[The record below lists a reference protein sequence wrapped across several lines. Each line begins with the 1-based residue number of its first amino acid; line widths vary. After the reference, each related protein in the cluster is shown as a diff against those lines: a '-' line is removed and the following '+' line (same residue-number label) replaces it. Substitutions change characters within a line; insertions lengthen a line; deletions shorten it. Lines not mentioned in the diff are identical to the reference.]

1 MSPLRAALV
10 FGMCLLAL
18 PSLAVTILRKLPVHV
33 EESHAGAFYHL
44 VETLPSKEPHTLVL
58 FDAHSDANG
67 IASSDTI
74 RADIRRGPTVESRN
88 AMLKRWRQ
96 EGRIQCFNWLEPLM
110 PAPIEQVIWV
120 PAMKLSDEEARRLEA
135 EAREYL
141 DAHQEALPRDA
152 GPLSP
157 RYRVMDFATF
167 QRESAKWPESKA
179 VAASVDLD
187 FFAKVADA
195 TLAKEVDEV
204 FASLLRL
211 RGLVDVSVAISSPY
225 LRDAPQA
232 EKLSVLALDTLWRVP
247 QAEVRFEPYAR
258 TGPDRS
264 LMARLLERQG
274 KRLPALDLAK
284 AGPEL
289 RTLLLNHWQPYACAF
304 DPEKGAQL
312 VETWSADPFLPQI
325 KIVGARRRPDSTWS
339 AAADGQLL
347 LRLDPEPVGARVR
360 WFVRRARENE
370 YRIGADFGFSSQ
382 APRWISHER
391 VLLAEGPALGHL
403 TQKQLGPWLDPALH
417 CGTLEI
423 EAEVIRD
430 GEAWRAPAKI
440 LCIHA
445 AGTTGARAAWSEQF
459 GLPYIFDSRLLQRG
473 RLSGPETR
481 WGADCANFITLGLR
495 AEGYHVPW
503 GSPRDVEP
511 YVRALESLPADG
523 QPVLLHFG
531 SHLAALWEDRAPLG
545 TLDASDLCVHQ
556 LEGRPEILTFAE
568 LSTNRPA
575 PRVMGLRPSG
585 GPIRL
590 VFAGDVMLG
599 RGVAASM
606 PESNPLAALKPVFA
620 GADLVMGNL
629 ECVISSEA
637 PKPGPRQILV
647 APPQAVDWLREAGF
661 TAMSVANNHA
671 LDLGPE
677 GRKQTVGELERAGL
691 KAVQSEPVIIKLKEK
706 GISLA
711 LLAWDDSMEPDEE
724 LLLHQIRQVK
734 DQADLVIVMPHWGQ
748 EHSTSASVRQRMVAT
763 RMWSEGASI
772 IVGSGPHAVQSLER
786 ERGLVAYSLGNTVFD
801 GAGPDAEWSR
811 GALLEITLQPAKGRP
826 RVVRA
831 RLLPTTFDPDGRVRL
846 E

>member
-1 MSPLRAALV
+1 VLTLL
-10 FGMCLLAL
+10 LLAL
-18 PSLAVTILRKLPVHV
+18 PALAGTTARKLPVHV

-44 VETLPSKEPHTLVL
+44 VETLPSTEPHTLVL
-58 FDAHSDANG
+58 FDAHCDANG
-67 IASSDTI
+67 IAGSDTI
-74 RADIRRGPTVESRN
+74 RTEIRRGPTLESRST
-88 AMLKRWRQ
+88 MLRRWRE

-110 PAPIEQVIWV
+110 PAPVEQVIWV
-120 PAMKLSDEEARRLEA
+120 PAPQLSDDEARRLET

-152 GPLSP
+152 GPLSS

-187 FFAKVADA
+187 FFAKTADE

-204 FASLLRL
+204 FATLLRL
-211 RGLVDVSVAISSPY
+211 RGLMDVSVAISSPY
-225 LRDAPQA
+225 LRDAAQA
-232 EKLSVLALDTLWRVP
+232 EKLTVLALDTLWRVP
-247 QAEVRFEPYAR
+247 QAEVHFEPFAR

-274 KRLPALDLAK
+274 KQLPALDLTK

-289 RTLLLNHWQPYACAF
+289 RTLLLNHWQPQACAF
-304 DPEKGAQL
+304 EPEKGEQL
-312 VETWSADPFLPQI
+312 LETWSADPFLPQV
-325 KIVGARRRPDSTWS
+325 KVSGARRRTDNTWS
-339 AAADGQLL
+339 APADGHLV

-360 WFVRRARENE
+360 WFARRAREDE

-391 VLLAEGPALGHL
+391 TLVAEGPAMAEL
-403 TQKQLGPWLDPALH
+403 TQKQLGPWLDPALN

-430 GEAWRAPAKI
+430 GEVWRSPPRI

-445 AGTTGARAAWSEQF
+445 AGTTGERAAWSEQF

-473 RLSGPETR
+473 RFSGPEAR

-495 AEGYHVPW
+495 AEGYDVTW

-511 YVRALESLPADG
+511 YLRSLDGLPADG

-545 TLDASDLCVHQ
+545 TLDANDLCVHQ
-556 LEGRPEILTFAE
+556 LEGRPEILTFAS
-568 LSTNRPA
+568 LSANRPA
-575 PRVMGLRPSG
+575 PRVMGLRPPV

-599 RGVAASM
+599 RGVAAAHA
-606 PESNPLAALKPVFA
+606 ESNPLEALKPFLS

-629 ECVISSEA
+629 ECVISAET
-637 PKPGPRQILV
+637 PEPGPRQRLV
-647 APPQAVDWLREAGF
+647 APPKAVDWLREAGF
-661 TAMSVANNHA
+661 AAMSVANNHT

-677 GRKQTVGELERAGL
+677 GREQTVRELERGGL

-711 LLAWDDSMEPDEE
+711 LLAWDDSWEPDEE
-724 LLLHQIRQVK
+724 LLLHQIRKVK
-734 DQADLVIVMPHWGQ
+734 EHVDVVIVMPHWGA
-748 EHSTSASVRQRMVAT
+748 EHSTHFTERQQILAVKLR
-763 RMWSEGASI
+763 GAGADI

-786 ERGLVAYSLGNTVFD
+786 RGGLVAYSLGNTVFD
-801 GAGPDAEWSR
+801 GAGPDEEWSR

-831 RLLPTTFDPDGRVRL
+831 RLLPTTFDRGGRVRL